1 MDSETLLF
9 LITIDI
15 VTWLILFVLSAKYPH
30 RLFNS
35 VFLAWGLFLTLGII
49 VSIIANDIPSGFVFS
64 LMIVGIILLFVPL
77 MLISNGITMLKKEGK
92 SLANLLSLILGIV
105 IEIGELAF
113 ISLVIFN
120 YSLGIP
126 FFEKISG
133 FLLFVGIS
141 IFYFSF
147 IILLFVLYLTFF
159 QFVPHIY
166 NFEYIIIHGCGLLDG
181 DRISKLLSN
190 RIDKAIKVYHKGKD
204 KAMLICSGGQG
215 SNETISEAEAIKRY
229 LLEKGISEDHILLE
243 DKSTTTNENLIFS
256 NDIITSRGG
265 SKRTALVSSNYHIYR
280 CVLFAHTLKIK
291 CVGIGAKT
299 ALYYWPSAVIR
310 EFVAV
315 FSKQTHLI
323 WIGIGYLILISPF
336 IYAIFH

>member
-1 MDSETLLF
+1 MDNEVLLF
-9 LITIDI
+9 LIGFDI
-15 VTWLILFVLSAKYPH
+15 LSWLLLVIFSSLYPH

-35 VFLAWGLFLTLGII
+35 VFLTSGLFLTLVII
-49 VSIIANDIPSGFVFS
+49 VCLIVDEFGNGLLLSVLIIGV
-64 LMIVGIILLFVPL
+64 LLLFVPL
-77 MLISNGITMLKKEGK
+77 LLIINGITMLKKEGK

-147 IILLFVLYLTFF
+147 IILLFVLYLAFF

-166 NFEYIIIHGCGLLDG
+166 NFEYIIVHGCGLLDG
-181 DRISKLLSN
+181 DRISKLLNN
-190 RIDKAIKVYHKGKD
+190 RINKAIKVFHKGKG
-204 KAMLICSGGQG
+204 KATIICSGGKG
-215 SNETISEAEAIKRY
+215 NDEKISEAEAISNY
-229 LLEKGISEDHILLE
+229 LIEKGIPNDHILLE
-243 DKSTTTNENLIFS
+243 DKSTTTKENIIYS
-256 NDIITSRGG
+256 NDIIKSRGG
-265 SKRTALVSSNYHIYR
+265 SKRTVLVSSNYHIYR
-280 CVLFAHTLKIK
+280 CVLLAHEVGIK

-299 ALYYWPSAVIR
+299 AFYYWPSAVIR

-315 FSKQTHLI
+315 YSTKRHLLLI
-323 WIGIGYLILISPF
+323 IIGYLIVISPF
-336 IYAIFH
+336 IYMLLN